1 MLAHDNVM
9 TWKYHR
15 TTAPLWGKSDGHWWT
30 LLTKSSDAHTLSLEK
45 NAGEMGRNLTA
56 YRLLNAHILG
66 VGKDATCKRS
76 EGVGLP
82 NPCQL
87 LQFITDILGLVAS
100 Q

>member
-1 MLAHDNVM
+1 MAL
-9 TWKYHR
+9 
-15 TTAPLWGKSDGHWWT
+15 SDPVCF
-30 LLTKSSDAHTLSLEK
+30 DYIDDVIQ

-56 YRLLNAHILG
+56 HRLLNAHILG

-76 EGVGLP
+76 EGVTLP